1 MQVIG
6 LCRFSYPAIG
16 GFRLNQDTIEDQ
28 RRFLYAADRM
38 AERFRLF
45 ETITL
50 PGFRAQTDEAFELLL
65 LTGTCLPTAFSD
77 RLRDL
82 TAQIKQIRIIER
94 DPADHKRVMREV
106 LNTARTNPD
115 EPCIQ
120 FRHDDDDAVSVDFI
134 ESLRSALCENAG
146 LVRQSESIAIDYNNG
161 YVARCD
167 KHRIQV
173 AQVYRSLLGV
183 GLGMFVQGGSKRTIF
198 DRLHN
203 RLARFMPVVSYPDVP
218 MWLRMLHAFNDS
230 DHARKDTCELLPL
243 TPEQTEDLRTRFS
256 IDPDT
261 MKRTRVRDC

>member
-16 GFRLNQDTIEDQ
+16 GFRLSQDTIEDQ

-45 ETITL
+45 ETVTL
-50 PGFRAQTDEAFELLL
+50 PGFRTQTDEVFELLV
-65 LTGTCLPTAFSD
+65 LTGTCLPPPYSQ

-82 TAQIKQIRIIER
+82 TDGIKQIRIIEKE
-94 DPADHKRVMREV
+94 PADHKRVMREV
-106 LNTARTNPD
+106 LNAARTNPQ

-134 ESLRSALCENAG
+134 EKLRSAIRENAG
-146 LVRQSESIAIDYNNG
+146 LIQQSESVAIDYNQG

-167 KHRIQV
+167 KHVLHV

-203 RLARFMPVVSYPDVP
+203 RLARFMPVISYPDAP
-218 MWLRMLHAFNDS
+218 MWVRMLHGFNDS
-230 DHARKDTCELLPL
+230 DHARKDTRELLPL
-243 TPEQTEDLRTRFS
+243 TRQQAVDLRTRFS
-256 IDPDT
+256 IDPDEFET
-261 MKRTRVRDC
+261 TAIQD